1 MLWLGALICSCP
13 MPLSFVAGCS
23 SGGPVDARAGDAG
36 MDTTRMDAADATP
49 DAAGVDGSDAT
60 DATAPTDA
68 TIDGVADAGGAP
80 FSAVLAI
87 FAARCVR
94 CHDPAHPVVL
104 EAPTYVEMPLT
115 PDAAY
120 AALVG
125 QAAHET
131 CGGTRV
137 TPGDPSRSYLYRKV
151 TDDPPCD
158 GKRMPHPGMLAQV
171 PPLPPSE
178 IDVIA
183 SWIRAGAQP

>member
-1 MLWLGALICSCP
+1 MSKRMLWLGALICSCP
-13 MPLSFVAGCS
+13 MLLSLVGGCS
-23 SGGPVDARAGDAG
+23 SG
-36 MDTTRMDAADATP
+36 AAATP
-49 DAAGVDGSDAT
+49 DAAGIDGSDAT
-60 DATAPTDA
+60 VATDGA
-68 TIDGVADAGGAP
+68 TDAGGAA

-94 CHDPAHPVVL
+94 CHDPAHPFVP
-104 EAPTYVEMPLT
+104 ETSTYVEMPLT

-137 TPGDPSRSYLYRKV
+137 TPGDPARSYLYHKV

-158 GKRMPHPGMLAQV
+158 GTRMPHPGMLVQV
-171 PPLPPSE
+171 APLLPSE

-183 SWIRAGAQP
+183 SWIRAGAPP